1 MLSVDICHDILAIRC
16 IDSYIFVGI
25 GTKLHVFNSI
35 DFKCKLIT
43 DTDHQDIIHDIVK
56 NGSDKL
62 IIFGGKYLSIFS
74 YKINQDELIV
84 NKLSTHIFNDW
95 IISSSFYSINN
106 TEDIYILFA
115 HNNLYLYNT
124 SSKEYTNVLCE
135 EKCILYCGFISAE
148 KDQVVIFSGTVFKEI
163 LIWKV
168 NIKIDVTK
176 DINVLY
182 RLKGHKGVIFSIF
195 YDEKQK
201 LITTTSDDRTIRL
214 WEIDNKMNE
223 TENYWDNLIISL
235 KATMFGHTARVWKSL
250 IVNDKI
256 ISVGE
261 DSYIFIWTLEGKV
274 CNKIIAHEGS
284 AVWTLEISRD
294 KSTIFTGGANGGV
307 NCWPLI
313 NDETTALL
321 PKLSFID
328 KQIPK
333 YLSYLNNGDLI
344 VFLDS
349 GQLLTYDKQ
358 LCPKDSIILPKYKSY
373 CLMQVSSN
381 RKLIAFASK
390 DGYVDV
396 FHEVNDKLEL
406 FKDPEKII
414 ESKIYSIQWLDD
426 NSMLI
431 CGDKGHLKVI
441 KIDVNNKF
449 NVQCEFTLPSSR
461 ECWTTAAIKFNN
473 LIICGDRA
481 GNVYGF
487 DIKSD
492 SRTPQYNFS
501 KIHGRLGVQSF
512 GSMNNKLL
520 STGRDGTLRFYK
532 LIVNNNDENNTLL
545 KVLDGKK
552 MPMEWVS
559 RTLKTNNDLY
569 VIGFKEIEFIIYSM
583 RFNRLVLRI
592 TCGGGHRSWDCI
604 YINDVIKFSC
614 IKNKQ
619 VYMTDNIL
627 CQFSDTLITGF
638 HTKEIHSVEILPVS
652 NKNHMIFISA
662 SEDCTLRLSNLQ
674 LSLTNEIKLNYL
686 DTYHGHIS
694 NVKAIAVVNLI
705 DTNEETK
712 NLVFTVGGRAQL
724 KVWEITVDIDKNI
737 LTNDDVSVVELAT
750 FMIRDID
757 KCKRKTFQQKQ
768 QTYFIDPETRFM
780 DVRAYLNSE
789 NKIIVFIACSDGYLR
804 IMSYDISLHEIKLIN
819 EISYYNRCI
828 IKIHSFLHEKELILI
843 SMATDGFIN
852 LWSVNSIIYSDDG
865 DRKIV
870 KEPFKLWIAH
880 QSGINSY
887 DFCKKDKNYLLLTG
901 GDDNKICLTIFNI
914 VELQN
919 KVLDAKIIADWNST
933 LIHCAQIT
941 GVKFYGENNFA
952 SVAIDQ
958 RIVMYHYSL
967 TNSILSVTPLIKLIK
982 LTSVADV
989 HGITFVSNVN
999 DNKPLA
1005 CVYGQGIEVIEFEKQ
1020 NLN

>member
-16 IDSYIFVGI
+16 VDDYIFVGI
-25 GTKLHVFNSI
+25 GTKLNIFSNI
-35 DFKCKLIT
+35 NLKCKSIIET
-43 DTDHQDIIHDIVK
+43 GHQDIIHDIVQ

-74 YKINQDELIV
+74 YEIIEDKIIV
-84 NKLSTHIFNDW
+84 NKLSQHIFNDW
-95 IISSSFYSINN
+95 IISSNFFSINN
-106 TEDIYILFA
+106 IEDIYVLFA

-124 SSKEYTNVLCE
+124 LSKKYTNVLCE
-135 EKCILYCGFISAE
+135 EKCILYSGCISAE
-148 KDQVVIFSGTVFKEI
+148 KDQVVVFSGTVFKEI
-163 LIWKV
+163 LIWTV
-168 NIKIDVTK
+168 NTKIDNSK
-176 DINVLY
+176 DIKVLY

-195 YDEKQK
+195 YDQRQK
-201 LITTTSDDRTIRL
+201 LITSTSDDRTVRL
-214 WEIDNKMNE
+214 WQINNSINE
-223 TENYWDNLIISL
+223 TDNWSNLTIVL

-261 DSYIFIWTLEGKV
+261 DSYIFIWTLEGEV

-284 AVWTLEISRD
+284 AVWTLEVSKD

-307 NCWPLI
+307 NCWPL
-313 NDETTALL
+313 NKPTTELL
-321 PKLSFID
+321 PKLSFTD

-333 YLSYLNNGDLI
+333 YLSYLHCGTLVIFVDN
-344 VFLDS
+344 
-349 GQLLTYDKQ
+349 GQLLTYDRE
-358 LCPKDSIILPKYKSY
+358 LAPKDSIILPRYKSY
-373 CLMQVSSN
+373 CLMQVSPN

-390 DGYVDV
+390 DGYVDL

-406 FKDPEKII
+406 FKDDERVM
-414 ESKIYSIQWLDD
+414 ETKIYSIQWLDD
-426 NSMLI
+426 SSMLI
-431 CGDKGHLKVI
+431 CGDAGHLKVL
-441 KIDVNNKF
+441 KINDDNKF
-449 NVQCEFTLPSSR
+449 DVQNEFTLPASR
-461 ECWTTAAIKFNN
+461 ECWTTSAIMINN

-487 DIKSD
+487 NTKSD
-492 SRTPQYNFS
+492 NKNPQYNFN

-512 GSMNNKLL
+512 GIMNNKLI

-532 LIVNNNDENNTLL
+532 LIINDNNDTLL
-545 KVLDGKK
+545 KVLDAKK

-559 RTLKTNNDLY
+559 RTLKTNNDFF

-583 RFNRLVLRI
+583 RLNILVLRI

-604 YINDVIKFSC
+604 YMNDVIKFSC

-619 VYMTDNIL
+619 VYTTDNIL

-638 HTKEIHSVEILPVS
+638 HTKEIHSIEILPTIF
-652 NKNHMIFISA
+652 NKKHMIFISS

-674 LSLTNEIKLNYL
+674 FSETNDLKLNYL
-686 DTYHGHIS
+686 DTYYGHIS
-694 NVKAIAVVNLI
+694 NIKAIAVINLV
-705 DTNEETK
+705 DTHEETK
-712 NLVFTVGGRAQL
+712 NLVFTVGGRAQI
-724 KVWEITVDIDKNI
+724 KVWEISIDLDKNI
-737 LTNDDVSVVELAT
+737 LTNNDVTVAELAK

-757 KCKRKTFQQKQ
+757 KSRRKTWQQKQ

-780 DVRAYLNSE
+780 DVQAYLQSE
-789 NKIIVFIACSDGYLR
+789 NKIIIFIACSDGFLR
-804 IMSYDISLHEIKLIN
+804 IMSYDISLRDIKMVN

-828 IKIHSFLHEKELILI
+828 IKIHTFVHEKELILI

-852 LWSVNSIIYSDDG
+852 LWSVNSMIEGSLND
-865 DRKIV
+865 KNT
-870 KEPFKLWIAH
+870 KEPFKLWISH

-887 DFCKKDKNYLLLTG
+887 DFCKKNDNYLLLTG

-914 VELQN
+914 VKSNHTEFE
-919 KVLDAKIIADWNST
+919 AKLIADWNSS

-958 RIVMYHYSL
+958 RIVMYHYSF
-967 TNSILSVTPLIKLIK
+967 NKSILSVTPLIKLIK

-989 HGITFVSNVN
+989 HGLTFLSNN
-999 DNKPLA
+999 NNNKQLA
-1005 CVYGQGIEVIEFEKQ
+1005 CVYGQGIEVIQFDE
-1020 NLN
+1020 